1 MVVKYQIINVL
12 YQYGSLDGNK
22 QKVKIYYQEIYCIN
36 FIDRKRIQV
45 ILLKHFV

>member
-22 QKVKIYYQEIYCIN
+22 QKVNIYYQ
-36 FIDRKRIQV
+36 
-45 ILLKHFV
+45 